1 MSSEQLD
8 AFLEKLE
15 SDPALEEQFEIA
27 ENPEAVI
34 AIAKSAGFAI
44 TVEDLKN
51 AAIDSEEEP
60 SELDAFLDKLES
72 DPELEEQF
80 EKAESIEEEV
90 AIAKSAGFAITA
102 EDLKNAEI
110 DSEEELSAEQLAE
123 VAGGRGFRGGGR
135 GRRRRR
141 VYRRSSYGR
150 RRSYTPRNV
159 RGRNSG
165 SRRGRPNKFKRLL
178 NYFR

>member
-15 SDPALEEQFEIA
+15 SDPTLEEQFETA
-27 ENPEAVI
+27 ETPEAVI
-34 AIAKSAGFAI
+34 AIAKSVGFAI
-44 TVEDLKN
+44 TTEDLKN

-72 DPELEEQF
+72 DPELGEQF
-80 EKAESIEEEV
+80 EKAESIEDEV

-135 GRRRRR
+135 RRR
-141 VYRRSSYGR
+141 YRRSYRSR
-150 RRSYTPRNV
+150 RRYTPRSV
-159 RGRNSG
+159 RARHSG
-165 SRRGRPNKFKRLL
+165 SRRGRPNKFQRLRRW
-178 NYFR
+178 FGG

>member
-1 MSSEQLD
+1 MSAEQLD

-80 EKAESIEEEV
+80 EKAESIEDEV

-135 GRRRRR
+135 
-141 VYRRSSYGR
+141 RRSF
-150 RRSYTPRNV
+150 RRSRPRSRYTPRRV
-159 RGRNSG
+159 RARHSV
-165 SRRGRPNKFKRLL
+165 SRRGRPNKFQRLRRW
-178 NYFR
+178 FGG

>member
-15 SDPALEEQFEIA
+15 SDPVLEEQFETA
-27 ENPEAVI
+27 ETPEAVI
-34 AIAKSAGFAI
+34 AIAKSVGFAI
-44 TVEDLKN
+44 TTEDLKN

-110 DSEEELSAEQLAE
+110 DSEKELSSEELAE
-123 VAGGRGFRGGGR
+123 VSG
-135 GRRRRR
+135 GRRRYYSSRYHRGYARSRSRARANRR
-141 VYRRSSYGR
+141 ITR
-150 RRSYTPRNV
+150 RRS
-159 RGRNSG
+159 
-165 SRRGRPNKFKRLL
+165 GRPNKVQTLRSRFSRW
-178 NYFR
+178 FR

>member
-80 EKAESIEEEV
+80 EKAESIEDEV

-135 GRRRRR
+135 
-141 VYRRSSYGR
+141 RRSF
-150 RRSYTPRNV
+150 RRSRPRSRYTPRRV
-159 RGRNSG
+159 RARHSV
-165 SRRGRPNKFKRLL
+165 SRRGRPNKFQRLRRW
-178 NYFR
+178 FGG

>member
-80 EKAESIEEEV
+80 EKAESIEDEV

-135 GRRRRR
+135 RRSFRRSRPRSRYTSRR
-141 VYRRSSYGR
+141 VRARHS
-150 RRSYTPRNV
+150 V
-159 RGRNSG
+159 
-165 SRRGRPNKFKRLL
+165 SRRGRPNKFQRLRRW
-178 NYFR
+178 FGG

>member
-1 MSSEQLD
+1 MSAEQLD

-90 AIAKSAGFAITA
+90 AIAKSAGFAITV

-135 GRRRRR
+135 RRRF
-141 VYRRSSYGR
+141 RRSR
-150 RRSYTPRNV
+150 PRSRYTPR
-159 RGRNSG
+159 RARARHSA
-165 SRRGRPNKFKRLL
+165 SRRGRPNKFQRLRRW
-178 NYFR
+178 FGG

>member
-15 SDPALEEQFEIA
+15 SDPALEEQFETA
-27 ENPEAVI
+27 ETPEAVI
-34 AIAKSAGFAI
+34 AIAKSVGFAI
-44 TVEDLKN
+44 TTEDLKN

-80 EKAESIEEEV
+80 EKAESIEDEV

-135 GRRRRR
+135 RRRF
-141 VYRRSSYGR
+141 RRSR
-150 RRSYTPRNV
+150 PRSRYTPRRV
-159 RGRNSG
+159 RARHSG
-165 SRRGRPNKFKRLL
+165 SRRGRPNKFQRLRRW
-178 NYFR
+178 FGG

>member
-1 MSSEQLD
+1 MSSDQLD

-15 SDPALEEQFEIA
+15 SDPTLEEQFETA
-27 ENPEAVI
+27 ETPEAVI
-34 AIAKSAGFAI
+34 AIAKSVGFAI
-44 TVEDLKN
+44 TTEDLKN

-110 DSEEELSAEQLAE
+110 DSEKELSSEELAE
-123 VAGGRGFRGGGR
+123 VSG
-135 GRRRRR
+135 GRRRYYSHRYHR
-141 VYRRSSYGR
+141 GYARARSRARTYRRINR
-150 RRSYTPRNV
+150 RRS
-159 RGRNSG
+159 
-165 SRRGRPNKFKRLL
+165 GRPNKFQTLRSRFSRW
-178 NYFR
+178 FR

>member
-1 MSSEQLD
+1 MSAEQLD

-80 EKAESIEEEV
+80 EKAESIEDEV

-135 GRRRRR
+135 RRRF
-141 VYRRSSYGR
+141 RRSR
-150 RRSYTPRNV
+150 PRSRYTPRRV
-159 RGRNSG
+159 RARHSV
-165 SRRGRPNKFKRLL
+165 SRRGRPNKFQRLRRW
-178 NYFR
+178 FGG